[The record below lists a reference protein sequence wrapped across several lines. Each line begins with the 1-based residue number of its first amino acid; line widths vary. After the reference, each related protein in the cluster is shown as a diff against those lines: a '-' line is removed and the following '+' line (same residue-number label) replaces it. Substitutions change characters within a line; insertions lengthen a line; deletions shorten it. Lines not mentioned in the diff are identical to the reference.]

1 MDIFTLIGLSVLLV
15 FLWESG
21 IIGMFILACVLV
33 FLWEKFNAIILTVV
47 VLSALVL
54 ILKYVFQIFGYMLF
68 QGSKKDKTTE
78 TPKTIKEQELE
89 NNLEK
94 VREWSR
100 RNKC

>member
-1 MDIFTLIGLSVLLV
+1 MDIFTLIGLSILLV

-54 ILKYVFQIFGYMLF
+54 ILKYVFQVLGYVYSGMY
-68 QGSKKDKTTE
+68 KKQK
-78 TPKTIKEQELE
+78 
-89 NNLEK
+89 
-94 VREWSR
+94 S
-100 RNKC
+100 

>member
-1 MDIFTLIGLSVLLV
+1 MDIFTLIGLAILLA

-21 IIGMFILACVLV
+21 IIGLFALTCVLV
-33 FLWEKFNAIILTVV
+33 FLWEKFNAIILTIL

-54 ILKYVFQIFGYMLF
+54 MLKYVFQVLGYMFL
-68 QGSKKDKTTE
+68 QGCTKNK
-78 TPKTIKEQELE
+78 TPKNAKEQELE
-89 NNLEK
+89 ENLKK

>member
-1 MDIFTLIGLSVLLV
+1 MDIFTLIGLAILLV
-15 FLWESG
+15 LLWESG
-21 IIGMFILACVLV
+21 IIGWFILACVLV

-54 ILKYVFQIFGYMLF
+54 ILKYVFQVLGYMF
-68 QGSKKDKTTE
+68 IQGSTKNK
-78 TPKTIKEQELE
+78 TPKNAKEQELE
-89 NNLEK
+89 ENLKK